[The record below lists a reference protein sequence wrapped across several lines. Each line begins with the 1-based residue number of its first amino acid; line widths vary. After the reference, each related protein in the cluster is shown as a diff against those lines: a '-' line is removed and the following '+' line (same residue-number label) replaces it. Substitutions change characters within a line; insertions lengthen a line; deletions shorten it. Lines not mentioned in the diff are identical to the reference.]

1 MAEHTHHD
9 RFFKRLF
16 GNLAVAAD
24 FINNYLPAEI
34 TARLD
39 LESLTIEKESFVD
52 EELRNHFSD
61 LLYRVKLKTGGEVF
75 IFLLLEHKSAPD
87 VWVAFQLLRY
97 IVQFWELSKSQGC
110 EKLPL
115 IVPIVLY
122 HGPKHW
128 NVPRRLNALVD
139 SAGMEDLL
147 EFTPDLE
154 YYLRDVSL
162 NGPEEI
168 KGGPRLRSGLSL
180 MRYFF
185 SDDLRHRLPEIF
197 RNLREMAKSDA
208 LEYSRSLVAYL
219 SSAGKRIHKEDVKNA
234 MQEVFTVD
242 EFDKSA
248 SFIQEW
254 VEEGREEG
262 REEGLQEG
270 LSSLAL
276 LQLRHQF
283 GWIDDEA
290 QARIC
295 ALSIPRLRELGEA
308 LLDFTSPADLHQ
320 WLEANAEPR
329 QVVN

>member
-1 MAEHTHHD
+1 MAERNTHHD

-16 GNLAVAAD
+16 GNPAVVAD
-24 FINNYLPAEI
+24 FINSYLPPEI
-34 TARLD
+34 TAQLD
-39 LESLTIEKESFVD
+39 LESLALEKESFMD

-61 LLYRVKLKTGGEVF
+61 LLYRVKLKAGGEVF

-97 IVQFWELSKSQGC
+97 IVQFWERSKSQGC

-122 HGPKHW
+122 HGQEQW
-128 NVPRRLNALVD
+128 NVPRRLNALVE
-139 SAGMEDLL
+139 SAGVENLL
-147 EFTPDLE
+147 IFAPDFE
-154 YYLRDVSL
+154 YCLRDVSL

-197 RNLREMAKSDA
+197 RNIREMAKSDA
-208 LEYSRSLVAYL
+208 LEYSRSLIAYI
-219 SSAGKRIHKEDVKNA
+219 SSAGKRINKEDVKMA

-248 SFIQEW
+248 LFIQEW
-254 VEEGREEG
+254 VEEG

-283 GWIDDEA
+283 GHVDDEA
-290 QARIC
+290 QTRIC

-308 LLDFTSPADLHQ
+308 LLDFTSPDDLHR